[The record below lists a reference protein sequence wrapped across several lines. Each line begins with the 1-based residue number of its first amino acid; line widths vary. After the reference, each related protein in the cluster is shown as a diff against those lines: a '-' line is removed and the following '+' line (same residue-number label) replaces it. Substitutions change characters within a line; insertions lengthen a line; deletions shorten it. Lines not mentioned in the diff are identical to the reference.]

1 MDKRRGKIERE
12 RIQLHCRRKI
22 FAGKNFKERHNMIVI
37 GNKSKNENIG
47 KAKVRSNL
55 IEKSPTDVP
64 QKDENKF
71 I

>member
-1 MDKRRGKIERE
+1 
-12 RIQLHCRRKI
+12 
-22 FAGKNFKERHNMIVI
+22 MIVI